1 MPEYKCECCD
11 FKTIDK
17 GKYLKH
23 NETIK
28 HLKKKGI
35 LCKTRTCNTR
45 TCNTRTGLKRKSVK
59 IRTNHRNVNQAN

>member
-17 GKYLKH
+17 GKYSKH

-28 HLKKKGI
+28 HLK
-35 LCKTRTCNTR
+35 
-45 TCNTRTGLKRKSVK
+45 
-59 IRTNHRNVNQAN
+59 